1 MLLLPYDATWSFT
14 SPGIGMRPLAPD
26 WESAPMAQAPITAD
40 FHEPLDV
47 HGNSLAQIAFHH
59 AISLDYVSDPD
70 DLVFREILHFGGD
83 FDLRLLANVRRPALA
98 DAVYVCE
105 SDLHPLVDGQ
115 IHSRDSSQV

>member
-1 MLLLPYDATWSFT
+1 
-14 SPGIGMRPLAPD
+14 MRSLAPD
-26 WESAPMAQAPITAD
+26 RESTPVSQAAIAAD

-70 DLVFREILHFGGD
+70 DLIFREILHFGGD
-83 FDLRLLANVRRPALA
+83 FHVCLLANVRRPAPA

-115 IHSRDSSQV
+115 IHPRDSSQV

>member
-1 MLLLPYDATWSFT
+1 
-14 SPGIGMRPLAPD
+14 MRSLASD
-26 WESAPMAQAPITAD
+26 RESTPVAQAAITANL
-40 FHEPLDV
+40 HEALDV

-83 FDLRLLANVRRPALA
+83 FYVCLQANLRRPAPA
-98 DAVYVCE
+98 DAVYICE